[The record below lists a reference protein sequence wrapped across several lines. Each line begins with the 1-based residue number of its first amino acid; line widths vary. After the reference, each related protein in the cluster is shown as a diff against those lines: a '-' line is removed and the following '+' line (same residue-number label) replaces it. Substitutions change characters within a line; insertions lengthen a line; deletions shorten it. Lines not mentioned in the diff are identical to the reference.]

1 MMLIGEIIDFFS
13 LRGVTSVSIYHIYKN
28 DWGHSEV
35 EIYDRPT
42 KDFVTSCPSWLK
54 FKPITHFVVRKGVL
68 TIWFGGLG
76 K

>member
-13 LRGVTSVSIYHIYKN
+13 LKGITNVRIYQLYKK
-28 DWGHSEV
+28 GERQV
-35 EIYDRPT
+35 EIEIYNRLT
-42 KDFVTSCPSWLK
+42 KDFVKSCPSWLK
-54 FKPITHFVVRKGVL
+54 FKPITHFVVRYGVL

>member
-13 LRGVTSVSIYHIYKN
+13 LRGITNVRIYNIYKN
-28 DWGHSEV
+28 GEKQFET
-35 EIYDRPT
+35 EIYYRPT
-42 KDFVTSCPSWLK
+42 KDFVKSCPSWLK
-54 FKPITHFVVRKGVL
+54 FKTVTHFVVRQGIL